1 MSCTQLS
8 SVRTKKSLAVML
20 ENSHKTVHAN
30 VYKQCICK
38 NIRRTQTCAQN
49 VVASTLG
56 TIKVISTNTKQMN
69 TYACRYL
76 HL

>member
-38 NIRRTQTCAQN
+38 NIRKDANSNMC
-49 VVASTLG
+49 
-56 TIKVISTNTKQMN
+56 TKCGCK
-69 TYACRYL
+69 YLRYDQSDKY
-76 HL
+76 